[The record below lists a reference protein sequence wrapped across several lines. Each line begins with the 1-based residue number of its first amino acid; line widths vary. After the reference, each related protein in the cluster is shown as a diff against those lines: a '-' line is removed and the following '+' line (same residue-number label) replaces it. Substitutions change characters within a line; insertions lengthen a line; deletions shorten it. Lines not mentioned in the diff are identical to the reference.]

1 MNPWRAALLIGASVG
16 VAAGCSATDRKVA
29 GTATTA
35 ATTASPTTTSTSAGA
50 RPIDDAGLPRLL
62 ASPSEISDLVGV
74 AMTPE
79 AIFKKPDTKLR
90 VDPTH
95 CLEAVM
101 PGLDTMRYYGRTGFA
116 GQLLH
121 GDQHAQVVQVV
132 AAFATDSEAA
142 DFRDMTAQNWRQCQ
156 RQQAIITG
164 GQVPLVYAVD
174 NVESVDSVASVPVSG
189 TARDGTQVLCQHSLG
204 SRRNVIIDVRV
215 CAPNLG
221 DKGRDLVAKIA
232 AGL

>member
-1 MNPWRAALLIGASVG
+1 MNLWRTALLIGAV
-16 VAAGCSATDRKVA
+16 VVTVAGCAADRKVT
-29 GTATTA
+29 GTATTPATA
-35 ATTASPTTTSTSAGA
+35 APSPTKPTSAVA
-50 RPIDDAGLPRLL
+50 RPIDGAGLPRLL
-62 ASPSEISDLVGV
+62 ASPSEISGLVGV

-90 VDPTH
+90 VDPTR

-101 PGLDTMRYYGRTGFA
+101 PGLDTIRYYGRTGFA

-132 AAFATDSEAA
+132 AAFPTDAEAA

-156 RQQAIITG
+156 NQQATVTG
-164 GQVPLVYAVD
+164 AQVSLVYALD
-174 NVESVDSVASVPVSG
+174 NVESVDSVTSVPVSG
-189 TARDGTQVLCQHSLG
+189 TARDGTQVPCQHSLG

-215 CAPNLG
+215 CAPNVANR
-221 DKGRDLVAKIA
+221 GRELVAEIA